1 MFVSWKRKSTVT
13 KKVIVCF
20 YKFWCWKLSKAAA
33 FVIYSSS
40 MMVFFEIHLRFKT
53 HLLKKLRVSC
63 NEIKRKHTWHV
74 FIKLSFTTL
83 LTTAIPSIII
93 QESSCFFTKFVGKV
107 ESDNSSG
114 RWISFDL
121 SLDSNGCHSTE
132 NNDLGTTQNS

>member
-20 YKFWCWKLSKAAA
+20 YNFWWWKLSKAAA

-53 HLLKKLRVSC
+53 HLLKKLHVSC
-63 NEIKRKHTWHV
+63 NEVKRKHTWHV

-121 SLDSNGCHSTE
+121 SLDANGCRSTE